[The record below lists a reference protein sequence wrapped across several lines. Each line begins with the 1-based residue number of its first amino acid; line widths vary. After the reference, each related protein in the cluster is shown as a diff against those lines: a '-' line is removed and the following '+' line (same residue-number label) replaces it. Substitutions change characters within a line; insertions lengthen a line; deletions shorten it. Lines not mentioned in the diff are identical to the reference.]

1 MSKIA
6 THDHDAQA
14 MRLSEKYCR
23 SLPPL
28 VFLTAAGALT
38 VLFALN
44 CTLAHAQG
52 PPPGGMPGGKP
63 ATPDPLV
70 AAASRWDAN
79 HDGVFTCE
87 EWKQYASRL
96 FILADKNTDGF
107 LAAKEFQQLGKV
119 EPIFAD
125 AEMAYFDDNHD
136 QRLSRKEFA
145 DKPSPLFAR
154 YDANRDCR
162 VTAEELKAANGFVP
176 KGDGSKRGSPK
187 GGGPGG
193 MGGGG
198 PGARGGF

>member
-1 MSKIA
+1 
-6 THDHDAQA
+6 
-14 MRLSEKYCR
+14 MRASQKYCR

-96 FILADKNTDGF
+96 FTLADKNTDGF
-107 LAAKEFQQLGKV
+107 LDAKEFQQLGKV

-125 AEMAYFDDNHD
+125 AEIAYFDDNHD

-145 DKPSPLFAR
+145 DKP
-154 YDANRDCR
+154 N
-162 VTAEELKAANGFVP
+162 
-176 KGDGSKRGSPK
+176 
-187 GGGPGG
+187 
-193 MGGGG
+193 
-198 PGARGGF
+198 

>member
-1 MSKIA
+1 M
-6 THDHDAQA
+6 
-14 MRLSEKYCR
+14 
-23 SLPPL
+23 
-28 VFLTAAGALT
+28 
-38 VLFALN
+38 
-44 CTLAHAQG
+44 
-52 PPPGGMPGGKP
+52 
-63 ATPDPLV
+63 

-96 FILADKNTDGF
+96 FTLADKNTDGF
-107 LAAKEFQQLGKV
+107 LDAKEFQQLGKV

-125 AEMAYFDDNHD
+125 AEIAYFDDNHD

-145 DKPSPLFAR
+145 GKPSPFFAR

-162 VTAEELKAANGFVP
+162 VTAEELKAANGSAP

>member
-1 MSKIA
+1 
-6 THDHDAQA
+6 
-14 MRLSEKYCR
+14 MRVSQKYCR

-96 FILADKNTDGF
+96 FTLADKNTDGF
-107 LAAKEFQQLGKV
+107 LDAKEFQQLGKV

-125 AEMAYFDDNHD
+125 AEIAYFDDNHD

-145 DKPSPLFAR
+145 DKPSPFFAR

-162 VTAEELKAANGFVP
+162 VTAEELKAANGSAP